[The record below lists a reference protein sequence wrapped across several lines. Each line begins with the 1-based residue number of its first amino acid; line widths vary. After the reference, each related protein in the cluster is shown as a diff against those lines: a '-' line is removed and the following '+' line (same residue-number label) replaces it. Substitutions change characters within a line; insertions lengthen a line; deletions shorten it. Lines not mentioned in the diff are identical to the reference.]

1 MIVRV
6 NSQKPGTPK
15 TGYPKPG
22 PAMLFGAI
30 LGLIAG
36 YGVLFVVTEG
46 IVLLWETIP
55 EQLGANPFWYVILLP
70 LTAAILVYVVRTRLG
85 DTGHS
90 PLGGLGIHALTP
102 REYLAAILAI
112 LASLFGGA
120 VLGPEV
126 ALIST
131 GAVIGGVVARLFKV
145 ENAKRVVG
153 VSAAG
158 AILALFVNPILSGS
172 ASLSGKPDSVQVE
185 QLLWAVAVALVA
197 TVFVTLARV
206 LAGFLHRTS
215 SGGPH
220 LVILV
225 SAAIVISLS
234 AIIMNITADLP
245 FAYIAT
251 SGEELISELPT
262 LTSISTVV
270 GIIIFKSIAYAVS
283 LGSGFRGGPFFPA
296 MFIGA
301 AAGLLF
307 ALVLPSGPSVVAAI
321 TVGIVAAVIAT
332 APMKWP
338 VAIILGAVIGF
349 VFGGWALIPAAVIG
363 AVVARVIPRADSLAK
378 VAH

>member
-1 MIVRV
+1 MIARV
-6 NSQKPGTPK
+6 NSHTSKNSQQF
-15 TGYPKPG
+15 
-22 PAMLFGAI
+22 PASLLGAI

-36 YGVLFVVTEG
+36 YGVLLLVTEG
-46 IVLLWETIP
+46 VVLFWERIP
-55 EQLGANPFWYVILLP
+55 EQLGARPYWYVVLLP
-70 LTAAILVYVVRTRLG
+70 LLAAILVYLVRSRVG

-90 PLGGLGIHALTP
+90 PLDGMGVHPLTP

-131 GAVIGGVVARLFKV
+131 GAVIGGVIARLFKV
-145 ENAKRVVG
+145 ENAQRVVG
-153 VSAAG
+153 ASAAG
-158 AILALFVNPILSGS
+158 AILSLFVNPILSGS
-172 ASLSGKPDSVQVE
+172 ASLSGKPDTVQVD

-197 TVFVTLARV
+197 TICVTLARA
-206 LAGFLHRTS
+206 LAGALHKTS
-215 SGGPH
+215 AGGPH

-225 SAAIVISLS
+225 SAAVVISVS
-234 AIIMNITADLP
+234 AIAMNVLADLP

-262 LTSISTVV
+262 LTSIATVV
-270 GIIIFKSIAYAVS
+270 GLLIFKSIAYAVS

-301 AAGLLF
+301 TAGLLF
-307 ALVLPSGPSVVAAI
+307 ALILPSGPALIASI

-338 VAIILGAVIGF
+338 IAIVLGAVLGF
-349 VFGGWALIPAAVIG
+349 VFGGWALVPAAVVG
-363 AVVARVIPRADSLAK
+363 AVVARAIPRQIPRVKS
-378 VAH
+378 AH

>member
-1 MIVRV
+1 MITRV
-6 NSQKPGTPK
+6 TTRKPI
-15 TGYPKPG
+15 
-22 PAMLFGAI
+22 GAI
-30 LGLIAG
+30 LLGAIISLIAG
-36 YGVLFVVTEG
+36 YGVLLLVTEG
-46 IVLLWETIP
+46 IVLLWERIP
-55 EQLGANPFWYVILLP
+55 EQLGASPYWYVLLLP
-70 LTAAILVYVVRTRLG
+70 IVAAVLVYVIRTRVG
-85 DTGHS
+85 DSGHS
-90 PLGGLGIHALTP
+90 PLSGLGVHPLTP
-102 REYLAAILAI
+102 REYVGAILAI

-131 GAVIGGVVARLFKV
+131 GAVIGGIIAKLFKV
-145 ENAKRVVG
+145 ENAKQV
-153 VSAAG
+153 VSASAGG
-158 AILALFVNPILSGS
+158 AILALVVNPILSGS
-172 ASLSGKPDSVQVE
+172 AALNGQPTSIQVD

-197 TVFVTLARV
+197 TVLVTLARA
-206 LAGFLHRTS
+206 LAGYLHKTS

-225 SAAIVISLS
+225 VAALVIAVSAIV
-234 AIIMNITADLP
+234 MNVLADLP

-270 GIIIFKSIAYAVS
+270 GVLVFKSIAYAVS

-307 ALVLPSGPSVVAAI
+307 SLILPSGPAVVAAI

-338 VAIILGAVIGF
+338 IAIGLGVVIGF
-349 VFGGWALIPAAVIG
+349 LFGGWALVPAAVIG
-363 AVVARVIPRADSLAK
+363 AVVARAIPRAK
-378 VAH
+378 VSV

>member
-1 MIVRV
+1 MIARV
-6 NSQKPGTPK
+6 NSRKAGNPK
-15 TGYPKPG
+15 QNS
-22 PAMLFGAI
+22 ASLVGAI

-36 YGVLFVVTEG
+36 YGVLLLVTEG
-46 IVLLWETIP
+46 IVLLWERIP
-55 EQLGANPFWYVILLP
+55 EQLGASPYWYVVLLP
-70 LTAAILVYVVRTRLG
+70 LSAAVLVYVIRTRVG

-90 PLGGLGIHALTP
+90 PLGGLGVHPLTP

-131 GAVIGGVVARLFKV
+131 GAVIGGVIARLFKV

-153 VSAAG
+153 ASSAG

-172 ASLSGKPDSVQVE
+172 ASLSGEPNSVQVD

-197 TVFVTLARV
+197 TIFVTLART
-206 LAGFLHRTS
+206 LAGYLHKMA

-225 SAAIVISLS
+225 SAALVISVS
-234 AIIMNITADLP
+234 AIVMNVAADLP

-262 LTSISTVV
+262 LTSVSTVV
-270 GIIIFKSIAYAVS
+270 GIMIFKSIAYAVS

-301 AAGLLF
+301 TAGLLF
-307 ALVLPSGPSVVAAI
+307 ALILPSGPAVIASI

-338 VAIILGAVIGF
+338 VAIILGVVLGF
-349 VFGGWALIPAAVIG
+349 VFGGWALVPAAVIG
-363 AVVARVIPRADSLAK
+363 AVVARAIPRAK
-378 VAH
+378 VNV